1 MGRFVSAPGNPANI
15 SLENVRTFWLHTN
28 SETESKYL
36 LLEDSETGDVLMPLI
51 YMKAILEANYSRK
64 LASLKHRVVKIPENN
79 SFSDQ
84 QGLMYWQW
92 AFESSHAIKVL
103 VRREIGESSPQGH
116 LRLVLVPIVYNALA
130 MRSEF
135 RDHPLFLA
143 LHRVMRIS
151 NYWSM
156 LLHPAPD
163 VLATLDQETGVANI
177 QHPSQMLFRGP
188 KMFESTAM
196 KYMFMFKSLEELE
209 ASKRTRT
216 TAAPSQ
222 DQILPVQAVHEEES
236 GGPDVENGT
245 GEQSGSLQG
254 GLGDI
259 LTLNQSAGSL
269 PQQERNLSQSVPVPF
284 TTDQLKTMMDSKVH
298 DILREISTIKTSIV
312 GMMNYLV
319 SSIVENHSPV
329 QLTDDHY
336 HKNASTAPDLMHYDH
351 EAFAYSNPSGGKVHQ
366 YSAGQG
372 RFSPYPTVSTGQQV
386 GSRNNSL
393 SLRSPIN
400 ITGSART
407 EVGRGLPPANS
418 HQGEDVVDLRQA
430 YSLLQ
435 TMRNSSG
442 THVESHVIPRDL
454 DGGHG
459 RMPREDEHR
468 RDRMAVTV
476 NRENDHLIIP
486 QGSASRDT
494 RGGRL
499 LSDDERTEST

>member
-1 MGRFVSAPGNPANI
+1 
-15 SLENVRTFWLHTN
+15 
-28 SETESKYL
+28 
-36 LLEDSETGDVLMPLI
+36 MPLI

-64 LASLKHRVVKIPENN
+64 LASLKHRVVKIPEKT

-130 MRSEF
+130 MRGEF
-135 RDHPLFLA
+135 RHHPLFLA
-143 LHRVMRIS
+143 LHRAMRIS
-151 NYWSM
+151 NYWPM

-163 VLATLDQETGVANI
+163 VLVPLDLETGVASM
-177 QHPSQMLFRGP
+177 QHPSQILFRGP
-188 KMFESTAM
+188 KCFESTAM

-222 DQILPVQAVHEEES
+222 DQILPVQAAHEEES
-236 GGPDVENGT
+236 GGHDVENGM

-259 LTLNQSAGSL
+259 LTLNHSAGTL
-269 PQQERNLSQSVPVPF
+269 PQQERNQSESAPVSF
-284 TTDQLKTMMDSKVH
+284 TTDQLKVMMDSKFH
-298 DILREISTIKTSIV
+298 DMLKEISTIKTSIV

-319 SSIVENHSPV
+319 SAILDNHSPV
-329 QLTDDHY
+329 HVTDGHY
-336 HKNASTAPDLMHYDH
+336 HNNASTAPDLLHYDH
-351 EAFAYSNPSGGKVHQ
+351 EAFAYSDPSGGKVHHQ

-372 RFSPYPTVSTGQQV
+372 QRFSPYPTVSTGQHV

-393 SLRSPIN
+393 SLRSPTN

-407 EVGRGLPPANS
+407 DVGHGLTTLNS
-418 HQGEDVVDLRQA
+418 HQGEDVRQ
-430 YSLLQ
+430 
-435 TMRNSSG
+435 
-442 THVESHVIPRDL
+442 
-454 DGGHG
+454 
-459 RMPREDEHR
+459 
-468 RDRMAVTV
+468 TV
-476 NRENDHLIIP
+476 CL
-486 QGSASRDT
+486 
-494 RGGRL
+494 
-499 LSDDERTEST
+499 